1 MGRRRERRGP
11 KEMPVL
17 PTAVLTFC
25 GIVFGRLGSF
35 LTCFEE
41 RIHYSDQD
49 CRADKEFMR
58 STVRVG

>member
-25 GIVFGRLGSF
+25 GIVFGR
-35 LTCFEE
+35 
-41 RIHYSDQD
+41 
-49 CRADKEFMR
+49 
-58 STVRVG
+58 